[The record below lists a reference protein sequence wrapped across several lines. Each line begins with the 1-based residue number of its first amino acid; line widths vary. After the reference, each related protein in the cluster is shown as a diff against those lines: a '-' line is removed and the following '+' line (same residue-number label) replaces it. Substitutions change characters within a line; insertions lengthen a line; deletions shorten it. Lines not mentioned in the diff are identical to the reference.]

1 MNTQTDFAMALLDP
15 DQPCPAGLKTWNGS
29 DPSVRYAVYRNNVAS
44 SLIDALA
51 DTFPVVEQLVG
62 TDFFRAMAHCYVR
75 ESPPASRLLVRYG
88 EYFPDFVEN
97 FPPVASLPY
106 LADVA
111 RLEWMR
117 VRAYHA
123 ADAIPLAHGEIAMM
137 LADSQQLERM
147 TLTLHPS
154 LQLLSSRYAVQ
165 SLWAAHQ
172 GVLEIETVD
181 PLIAEDALVW
191 RHGLDVE
198 VAAIPAAGS
207 GFVQGLLDG
216 HCLHD
221 AAAAALALDEQFDVG
236 VPLGHLI
243 RSELIVG
250 IRVLSGQPIS
260 QQTAR
265 ALS

>member
-1 MNTQTDFAMALLDP
+1 MSTQTNFALALLDP

-29 DPSVRYAVYRNNVAS
+29 DPSVRYAVYRNNVAN

-75 ESPPASRLLVRYG
+75 ESPPVSRLLVRYG
-88 EYFPDFVEN
+88 ENLPNFVAN
-97 FPPVASLPY
+97 FPPAASLPY

-111 RLEWMR
+111 CLEWMR
-117 VRAYHA
+117 VKAYHA
-123 ADAIPLAHGEIAMM
+123 ADATPLAHGEIVMM
-137 LADSQQLERM
+137 LTDLQQVGQM
-147 TLTLHPS
+147 TMALHPS
-154 LQLLSSRYAVQ
+154 LQVMSSRYAVL

-172 GVLEIETVD
+172 GVLDIETVD
-181 PLIAEDALVW
+181 PMIPESTLVW

-198 VAAIPAAGS
+198 VAAVPKAGA
-207 GFVQGLLDG
+207 GFVQQLLNG

-221 AAAAALALDEQFDVG
+221 VAQAALALDDQFDIG
-236 VPLGHLI
+236 EQLGHLI

-250 IRVLSGQPIS
+250 IR
-260 QQTAR
+260 